1 MPSARCLRAP
11 CEATY
16 LTLQHQGLFDFAAS
30 WRWHDMEE
38 IGLHAVPAVRYSRR
52 ESSPALGEVRLTAHL
67 LIGLQNE
74 RRRRKVQLQ
83 RPKAFAGFLIVGL
96 IALAGFAAFSA
107 TGVRSAPPVD
117 IPAEVSARVA
127 GNILGVDLG
136 PDTADRS
143 LAPDPDSSVIG
154 SEQSGAGADSD
165 GGDP

>member
-1 MPSARCLRAP
+1 M
-11 CEATY
+11 
-16 LTLQHQGLFDFAAS
+16 
-30 WRWHDMEE
+30 
-38 IGLHAVPAVRYSRR
+38 
-52 ESSPALGEVRLTAHL
+52 
-67 LIGLQNE
+67 
-74 RRRRKVQLQ
+74 QLQ

-107 TGVRSAPPVD
+107 TGVRAAPPVD

-143 LAPDPDSSVIG
+143 LAPNPGAEIG
-154 SEQSGAGADSD
+154 SEQTGAGSDSA

>member
-1 MPSARCLRAP
+1 L
-11 CEATY
+11 
-16 LTLQHQGLFDFAAS
+16 
-30 WRWHDMEE
+30 EE
-38 IGLHAVPAVRYSRR
+38 SRR
-52 ESSPALGEVRLTAHL
+52 KAENL
-67 LIGLQNE
+67 
-74 RRRRKVQLQ
+74 QLQ

-107 TGVRSAPPVD
+107 TGVRAAPPVD

-143 LAPDPDSSVIG
+143 LAPNPGAEIG
-154 SEQSGAGADSD
+154 SEQTGAGSDSA